1 MGADTMRFVLGFGL
15 VLSLLIVWGD
25 FANAAKVHRPKP
37 PESRSRQ
44 DQPVAATVPNSYA
57 VPGWSDQQTRTWLD
71 DATGPKD

>member
-15 VLSLLIVWGD
+15 VLSLLIFRCD

-37 PESRSRQ
+37 PEGHARQ
-44 DQPVAATVPNSYA
+44 DQPVTVPKGYA
-57 VPGWSDQQTRTWLD
+57 VPGWNDQQTRTWLD